1 MVDIELVGRYAVKP
15 IWRNGHDTGLYT
27 FRNLRALAEMDN
39 LLATR

>member
-1 MVDIELVGRYAVKP
+1 VKP

-39 LLATR
+39 LWS